1 LTAPLAARRPDF
13 TLRLSGVKNTRDVR
27 PRRLEDSWPDFAGQF
42 RRDRVR
48 VGDKDGTAFIFATFG
63 DKPDGKGHLRH
74 GRNVRDVTALVLD
87 LDEGRLTE
95 TDLRKRLEG
104 LTFLAHTTY
113 SHEPESP
120 RWRVIVPLARPLR
133 PGLLPAAIKHFAEG
147 RGLAG
152 AYDKKCI
159 DPARLYFVPR
169 VPSRKALKS
178 YRCVSGDGALYSVPE
193 DALPASERRP
203 ETGKG
208 RVKAPSGVTSRTVN
222 SWGPYDAQAAVVELN
237 KQGGLSHG
245 KVTRCLESLFGI
257 PLSRGG
263 SVHTVLR
270 AASRCEPAYEG
281 IRRSVGKSEWVV
293 PDETGWRVGGH
304 PAWLHTLVGPEATA
318 YVIDPTRSGDVA
330 EAILGL
336 DYDGTMTHDGW
347 SPYDQFENAR
357 HQQCLNHLLRRADE
371 MAATATRGAVRFPR
385 RVAELLRAGL
395 DLRDRHAAGEISRH
409 GLAVARG
416 RLENQLSD
424 LILPAKRS
432 PANERLAQH
441 LWAHRD
447 DLFTF
452 LRQPGLGATN
462 WRAELAVRFGV
473 ILRKV
478 WGGSRTW
485 AGARAQAVLM
495 SVWRTCWQQR
505 RSALDFLSQLLW
517 GAPAAPALP
526 P

>member
-1 LTAPLAARRPDF
+1 MEPVSCAGCQALQRRLRDLQAENERLRRQLDETTRAGMRQAAPFAKGQPVAQPKRPGRKPGKDYGTKAHRLPPTPAQIDEVHEAPLPDRCPGCGGPLDETHVAQQF
-13 TLRLSGVKNTRDVR
+13 QVEI
-27 PRRLEDSWPDFAGQF
+27 PRKPIHRQFNIHIGQCWHC
-42 RRDRVR
+42 
-48 VGDKDGTAFIFATFG
+48 
-63 DKPDGKGHLRH
+63 HLRVQ
-74 GRNVRDVTALVLD
+74 GR
-87 LDEGRLTE
+87 
-95 TDLRKRLEG
+95 
-104 LTFLAHTTY
+104 H
-113 SHEPESP
+113 
-120 RWRVIVPLARPLR
+120 PLQT
-133 PGLLPAAIKHFAEG
+133 
-147 RGLAG
+147 
-152 AYDKKCI
+152 
-159 DPARLYFVPR
+159 
-169 VPSRKALKS
+169 S
-178 YRCVSGDGALYSVPE
+178 
-193 DALPASERRP
+193 DALGA
-203 ETGKG
+203 
-208 RVKAPSGVTSRTVN
+208 AAAQL
-222 SWGPYDAQAAVVELN
+222 GPDAQAAVVELN

-245 KVTRCLESLFGI
+245 KVTRCLASLFGI

-270 AASRCEPAYEG
+270 AASRCEPVYEA
-281 IRRSVGKSEWVV
+281 IRQAVGQSEWVV

-318 YVIDPTRSGDVA
+318 YVIDPTRGGAVA

-336 DYDGTMTHDGW
+336 DYDGTMIHDGW
-347 SPYDQFENAR
+347 SPYDRFTDAW

-371 MAATATRGAVRFPR
+371 MAATATRGAVIFPR

-424 LILPAKRS
+424 LIFPTKANA
-432 PANERLAQH
+432 ANERLAQH

-452 LRQPGLGATN
+452 LRQPGLDATN
-462 WRAELAVRFGV
+462 WRAELAIRFGV

-485 AGARAQAVLM
+485 VGARAQSVLM
-495 SVWRTCWQQR
+495 SVWRTCWQQG
-505 RSALDFLSQLLW
+505 RSALNFLSQLLRGTP
-517 GAPAAPALP
+517 GALVLP